1 LEVVHKLLGF
11 ATLAKGL
18 GFGVIKHNH
27 QGCVE
32 LHDFLVYSYLKSYED
47 HNVFDRNVVDSHLV
61 KPNPVCN

>member
-18 GFGVIKHNH
+18 GFCVIKHNH

-32 LHDFLVYSYLKSYED
+32 LQDFLVHSFLKSYED
-47 HNVFDRNVVDSHLV
+47 HNVFDRDVVDPHLV